1 MKAKDW
7 ASLAAAGLLL
17 AGCASAPRTP
27 IVIEAPAPEQT
38 PNVMRVRGTVLPVD
52 PSIKLETAF
61 AEFRR
66 HDHPVR
72 LHGRGRQARCRPSV
86 HLHLDER
93 RRIRRREPARPRRRR
108 GLEER
113 LLERAAF
120 LRRVR
125 GRTYRRPFASAR
137 SATFETTSAMPIA
150 CTAPIRSPRSTIE
163 KKKAESGS
171 RQLSSPATTGEIH
184 LRPLR

>member
-61 AEFRR
+61 AEFGACSPGSQQWAEVDPGRVQFSCTY
-66 HDHPVR
+66 DDGTIIQFDFTAEAGNPVAVR
-72 LHGRGRQARCRPSV
+72 QFTFTSMNDAEFAGVSLRGPDAEEALKNV
-86 HLHLDER
+86 YLN
-93 RRIRRREPARPRRRR
+93 EP
-108 GLEER
+108 L
-113 LLERAAF
+113 F
-120 LRRVR
+120 
-125 GRTYRRPFASAR
+125 
-137 SATFETTSAMPIA
+137 
-150 CTAPIRSPRSTIE
+150 
-163 KKKAESGS
+163 
-171 RQLSSPATTGEIH
+171 
-184 LRPLR
+184 